1 MFSCRPTYHT
11 FPTEI
16 HMLRIAAIAG
26 DPAVIAALVEA
37 LLVTYEIRERRSSLK
52 ETASVDDDRDV

>member
-1 MFSCRPTYHT
+1 
-11 FPTEI
+11 
-16 HMLRIAAIAG
+16 MLRIAAIAG